1 MSGIKTYGAYIPLYR
16 LDKKAIGA
24 KGEKAICCF
33 DEDSLTMGVEAVND
47 CLRNRDRSHID
58 ALYFGTTT
66 SLYKEHSGSTTM
78 AIATDLRDDVYTA
91 EFGNS
96 LRSGT
101 AAMKAGFEAVAAGS
115 ASSALVCASD
125 ARLGAPGSLSEK
137 NFGDGAA
144 ALLIDSGS
152 TAVTMEGSSHV
163 TNEIYDVWRNNNQQW
178 VRQWE
183 NRFALEQGYL
193 PTMKKAIGRLLDS
206 LSLQPSE
213 FSRVVLYSPDARRS
227 AQLAK
232 GLGFDPK
239 TQLQDPLVDL
249 IGDIGA
255 ASALLLL
262 IASLEKAQ
270 PGERIL
276 LASYGNGADAFS
288 FQVNEEITSLQANQ
302 QGLGFKGHLESKKTI
317 SDYLKYLKWKD
328 LLPTEKITG
337 PHAAY
342 SAVAA
347 KRESSSHISIHGS
360 KCKEC
365 GAVQFPAQRVCTACR
380 IKDNMEPFSFLGQRG
395 SIFTYNLDYITP
407 RAEMPVVTT
416 EVDFDCGGRIQCY
429 MTEVDVEE
437 LKVNQPVE
445 MTFRRNV
452 LWEDISLR
460 EGIYSYFWEA
470 KPLRGK

>member
-1 MSGIKTYGAYIPLYR
+1 MSGIKAYGAYIPFYR
-16 LDKKAIGA
+16 LDKKVIGT

-47 CLRNRDRSHID
+47 CLRNRDRSPID

-91 EFGNS
+91 EFGNT

-101 AAMKAGFEAVAAGS
+101 AAMKAGFESVAAGS
-115 ASSALVCASD
+115 ANSVIVCASD

-144 ALLIDSGS
+144 ALLIDSTS
-152 TAVTMEGSSHV
+152 TAVTLEGSRHV
-163 TNEIYDVWRNNNQQW
+163 TNEVYDVWRNNNQPF

-193 PTMKKAIGRLLDS
+193 SSMKKAISRLMDS
-206 LSLQPSE
+206 LSLQPSD
-213 FSRVVLYSPDARRS
+213 FSKVVLYSPDARRS

-239 TQLQDPLVDL
+239 SQLQDPLVDL
-249 IGDIGA
+249 IGDTGS

-262 IASLEKAQ
+262 VASLEKAQ
-270 PGERIL
+270 PGDRIL

-288 FQVNEEITSLQANQ
+288 FRINEEIVSLQSNQ
-302 QGLGFKGHLESKKTI
+302 KGLGVKGHLESKKTI
-317 SDYLKYLKWKD
+317 TDYLKYLQWKD

-347 KRESSSHISIHGS
+347 KREVNSHISIHGS

-365 GAVQFPAQRVCTACR
+365 GAVQFPAQRVCTKCR
-380 IKDNMEPFSFLGQRG
+380 LKDVMEPFSFLGQKG
-395 SIFTYNLDYITP
+395 SIFTFNLDYITP

-437 LKVNQPVE
+437 LRVNQPVE
-445 MTFRRNV
+445 MAFRRNV

-460 EGIYSYFWEA
+460 EGIYSYFWES
-470 KPLRGK
+470 KPLR